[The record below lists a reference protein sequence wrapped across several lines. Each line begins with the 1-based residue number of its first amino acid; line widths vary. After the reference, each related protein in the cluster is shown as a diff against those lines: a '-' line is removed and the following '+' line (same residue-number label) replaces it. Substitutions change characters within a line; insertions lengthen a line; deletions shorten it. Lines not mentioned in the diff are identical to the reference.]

1 MKFQMRRKVLL
12 CLWWYT
18 FRYNRTYLQSMTLN
32 QSSGIKDLW
41 VLRFV
46 TSTIHAFTVYLTN
59 FLLKMNLYW
68 WYFFLKN
75 HFGKKT
81 YNVILS
87 RFPGSNSW
95 SYCLNMYGEQITM
108 NIYDAMRFVIKAKPA
123 VLGKPEIGQL
133 DHVTKSNVRGNRGA

>member
-1 MKFQMRRKVLL
+1 MHSPYIWQISCWK
-12 CLWWYT
+12 WIYID
-18 FRYNRTYLQSMTLN
+18 
-32 QSSGIKDLW
+32 GI
-41 VLRFV
+41 
-46 TSTIHAFTVYLTN
+46 
-59 FLLKMNLYW
+59 
-68 WYFFLKN
+68 FFLKN
-75 HFGKKT
+75 NFGKKT

-133 DHVTKSNVRGNRGA
+133 DHFTKSNVRGNRGA